1 LIDLNRGDEIC
12 FTKYPKVNNLHS
24 VIFKADNLD
33 FWVAAGTPPATRG
46 RWVGFNLRKELYGG
60 GNDPDPFIVPAA
72 R

>member
-1 LIDLNRGDEIC
+1 MIDLNRGDEIC